1 MADELSNVQASQ
13 GVNPLWPL
21 GAAAAGFGATY
32 YGLNKTGYSSSPYKT
47 VEDLIKEKEDTF
59 NGKKVN
65 GDAQQKAIDKAQN
78 TFKTAV
84 EKYDADFEAY
94 KANPAN
100 VYELKENPE
109 FKALLEKQAAAEK
122 ALADKKAELEKI
134 GTDGKKAEVSPKAQ
148 QVLDKV
154 KKELETE
161 SKKLEK
167 FSKLYNESLKEIADE
182 MYKSVTEIE
191 NLESEIRDA
200 IRDKKPAAE
209 IEALKAELKA
219 SREAFKT
226 VEADLD
232 KTLQATAEMM
242 ITSGKKSEVEAQ
254 RKAKIKEIKTT
265 LQDMIA
271 ERTNNESVI
280 KSNVK
285 EIETSKK
292 EALKVI
298 DKTVGTTLSKSE
310 MPEIEKQVG
319 RHIKVEEK
327 KLAKLENFKNLFAE
341 AEKKVKVSGGEST
354 VIEELCKV
362 LSIFEKSKISTT
374 VKSVENYFADS
385 LKPEEVEDF
394 FRLVKSGTGAEA
406 IDKAIKDSKDKIQ
419 TLENSLNSVKSA
431 EAQIVKLGGEG
442 AYIKKGVLYGADNKK
457 VEFKPQ
463 QVKLANNV
471 EVPETKKMRGLRHQI
486 EKIEAEINKSTGEK
500 LTAQEIEAKLA
511 NETKAVA
518 DAKSAV
524 EKAREGLEKG
534 VAKTPEQ
541 LKEEFTKLN
550 GSKREAITKALNE
563 SKEELK
569 PLFEK
574 KWGSG
579 KVAAAIT
586 GGAVVAGLLG
596 YLIAP
601 KRNS

>member
-1 MADELSNVQASQ
+1 MLCALDTSGSMACGIANVPGLTSFD
-13 GVNPLWPL
+13 VCVSL
-21 GAAAAGFGATY
+21 GLYFSA
-32 YGLNKTGYSSSPYKT
+32 LNKGAFHNTVAMFDNHSSLKT
-47 VEDLIKEKEDTF
+47 LHGESFT
-59 NGKKVN
+59 
-65 GDAQQKAIDKAQN
+65 DKW
-78 TFKTAV
+78 
-84 EKYDADFEAY
+84 
-94 KANPAN
+94 
-100 VYELKENPE
+100 YEILKENTAWGGTNFQSLIDLIVDTRKKNPNIP
-109 FKALLEKQAAAEK
+109 LEDFPQT
-122 ALADKKAELEKI
+122 LI
-134 GTDGKKAEVSPKAQ
+134 VVSDMQFNP
-148 QVLDKV
+148 
-154 KKELETE
+154 TG
-161 SKKLEK
+161 SY
-167 FSKLYNESLKEIADE
+167 SY
-182 MYKSVTEIE
+182 
-191 NLESEIRDA
+191 
-200 IRDKKPAAE
+200 
-209 IEALKAELKA
+209 
-219 SREAFKT
+219 SR
-226 VEADLD
+226 
-232 KTLQATAEMM
+232 
-242 ITSGKKSEVEAQ
+242 S
-254 RKAKIKEIKTT
+254 
-265 LQDMIA
+265 A

-362 LSIFEKSKISTT
+362 LGIFEKSKISTT